1 MDWEKELDQTAF
13 DLCEQEKYT
22 EAAEY
27 AKDYIRVTIQQ
38 DLYDLV
44 ESGNGA
50 GVYERLRAMY
60 PSDVMNRV
68 LEGVATMDDFFAIA
82 TADLFVLMQGQ
93 LLLRKSCLRRLKSIK
108 ICWGKERFMFI
119 QEQWL
124 FSKNIGIMKWHLLGV
139 VQLLRDVGQL

>member
-38 DLYDLV
+38 DLYELV

-60 PSDVMNRV
+60 PSDLMNRV
-68 LEGVATMDDFFAIA
+68 LDGVATMDDFFAIA
-82 TADLFVLMQGQ
+82 TADLFVLMQGEEF
-93 LLLRKSCLRRLKSIK
+93 LLPDENGLAPYIHFMRRM
-108 ICWGKERFMFI
+108 RFE
-119 QEQWL
+119 QEAYL
-124 FSKNIGIMKWHLLGV
+124 HFVEEEVYRLYRNMKH
-139 VQLLRDVGQL
+139 RDRGDL